1 MRVVPVPAAPGAIV
15 TRSVAGTGKVA
26 VPALAAPALIVT
38 WSEEEIGQ
46 VAALAAPAL
55 IVTRSEEEIVEVA
68 VPASA
73 SAPAAHVAAM
83 SRSVGGI
90 DELVIP
96 VLDHAAPEGR
106 DTEADHD
113 LRTAPD
119 VIAGPGLILTPH
131 GMTVLPLHDIDHAQ
145 GDARDDPRREE
156 EMRNVHHQ
164 GEAGRGDRRQRGH
177 LLCES

>member
-1 MRVVPVPAAPGAIV
+1 M

-38 WSEEEIGQ
+38 RCEEEID
-46 VAALAAPAL
+46 
-55 IVTRSEEEIVEVA
+55 EVA
-68 VPASA
+68 VPA
-73 SAPAAHVAAM
+73 PAVHVATVTW
-83 SRSVGGI
+83 SVGGT

-119 VIAGPGLILTPH
+119 VIAGLGLILTPH

-156 EMRNVHHQ
+156 EMRNVHHR

>member
-38 WSEEEIGQ
+38 RCEEEID
-46 VAALAAPAL
+46 
-55 IVTRSEEEIVEVA
+55 EVA
-68 VPASA
+68 VPAPAAIMTRSVA
-73 SAPAAHVAAM
+73 GTDEVAVPAPAVHVAAVTW
-83 SRSVGGI
+83 SVGGT